1 METGMFNLFTGYSL
15 FFSKTLRLEILM
27 NMIKRDVTIYDV
39 AKVADTS
46 PSTVSR
52 VLSDSSYRVSPRL
65 KERVEKAAE
74 QLGYLPNLIGR
85 QLKKN
90 SNTNIGV
97 VIPSISNPFYPNLL
111 LGVEERARRSGNHI
125 FLCNSYRSPEVEREY
140 LYTLYEKQVKGI
152 LISSISSDYRVFQDL
167 QNRGVVFVS
176 FDQEM
181 EGISCSNILFD
192 YEKAGFLAM
201 EYLFQKGHRRIGYIS
216 APLNRY
222 SRIQIMQ
229 GVKRAVKVFGLEMGS
244 EYIQIASQEC
254 ELVEESY
261 EFQNGKSATQRLLSL
276 PERPS
281 AILACNDMTAFGVY
295 HQVNEY
301 RLQIPQDISVIGMDD
316 IPMSSMIS
324 PGLTSI
330 HLPNYEM
337 GKLASQLLIDL
348 LNNETTQVDM
358 MLPPKV
364 VERNSVRSISI
375 T

>member
-176 FDQEM
+176 FDQKM